1 MCGAVRENCGG
12 IQSATCQKVCSEGG
26 GSIGAKNYPE
36 AEETEEGVDAEAE
49 AAEEEDEAENGTS
62 VSVLAPAAAAR

>member
-1 MCGAVRENCGG
+1 M
-12 IQSATCQKVCSEGG
+12 ATCQKVCSERG

-49 AAEEEDEAENGTS
+49 DEADNGTS